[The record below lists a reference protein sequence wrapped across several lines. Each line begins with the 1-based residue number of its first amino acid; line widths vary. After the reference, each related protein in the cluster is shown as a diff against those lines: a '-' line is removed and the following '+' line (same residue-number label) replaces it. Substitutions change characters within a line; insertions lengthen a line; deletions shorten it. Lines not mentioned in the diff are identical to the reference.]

1 MKKVNL
7 MKTVITI
14 IFLLC
19 STALFAA
26 GETGLAVLKVG
37 VGARAT
43 AMGEAFV
50 ASSDDASGIYW
61 NPAGS
66 AWIENRQAHFSHN
79 SWIQGIN
86 HNVASLTFPTAVG
99 SFGIGLLLNNVEGFE
114 RRTIAS
120 EEPTGTFSAHDFSF
134 ALNYS
139 RKVMDNLSVGAN
151 FKFFNE
157 KIYVEDASG
166 YMVDLGARY
175 VTPVSGLVVAGA
187 LQNLGFTTEMLEEK
201 ITLPQTVR
209 LGAAYALPFAALKD
223 KALLAADYV
232 QIFDDASHINLGVE
246 VLPVEVIS
254 LRSGYQTGFD
264 DKGLTAG
271 FGLHINW
278 LDIDYAYVPFGH
290 DLGDSHRFSLTTT
303 F

>member
-1 MKKVNL
+1 MKIIV
-7 MKTVITI
+7 VIG
-14 IFLLC
+14 LLL
-19 STALFAA
+19 TTTLFAA

-43 AMGEAFV
+43 AMGEAFT
-50 ASSDDASGIYW
+50 ALSDDASGLYW

-66 AWIENRQAHFSHN
+66 AWITHRQAHFSHN

-86 HNVASLTFPTAVG
+86 HNVASLSFPTKIG
-99 SFGIGLLLNNVEGFE
+99 SFGFGLLLNNVDGFE

-134 ALNYS
+134 ALNYA
-139 RKVMDNLSVGAN
+139 RKLNEKISVGAN

-175 VTPVSGLVVAGA
+175 LTPVSGLVVAGA
-187 LQNLGFTTEMLEEK
+187 VQNLGFTTEMLEEK
-201 ITLPQTVR
+201 IRLPQTFR
-209 LGAAYALPFAALKD
+209 LGAAYSLPFAALKN

-232 QIFDDASHINLGVE
+232 QIFDDASHVNVGVE

-254 LRSGYQTGFD
+254 LRSGYQTGFE
-264 DKGLTAG
+264 DKGLSAG

-278 LDIDYAYVPFGH
+278 LDIDYAYVPFGR

>member
-1 MKKVNL
+1 
-7 MKTVITI
+7 
-14 IFLLC
+14 
-19 STALFAA
+19 
-26 GETGLAVLKVG
+26 
-37 VGARAT
+37 
-43 AMGEAFV
+43 MGEAFV
-50 ASSDDASGIYW
+50 ASADDASGMYW

-66 AWIENRQAHFSHN
+66 VWIENRQAHFSHN

-86 HNVASLTFPTAVG
+86 HNVASLTLPTKIG
-99 SFGIGLLLNNVEGFE
+99 SFGIGLLLNNVDGFE

-120 EEPTGTFSAHDFSF
+120 EEPVGTFSAHDFSF
-134 ALNYS
+134 ALNYA
-139 RKVMDNLSVGAN
+139 RKLNENISVGAN

-175 VTPVSGLVVAGA
+175 LTPVSGLVVAGA
-187 LQNLGFTTEMLEEK
+187 IQNLGFTTEMIEEK
-201 ITLPQTVR
+201 ITLPQTLR
-209 LGAAYALPFAALKD
+209 LGAAYALPFTALKN

-254 LRSGYQTGFD
+254 LRSGYQTGFE

-278 LDIDYAYVPFGH
+278 LDIDYAYVPFGR

>member
-1 MKKVNL
+1 MK
-7 MKTVITI
+7 I
-14 IFLLC
+14 ILSILLIVVVAHV
-19 STALFAA
+19 SFAA

-43 AMGEAFV
+43 AMGEAFT
-50 ASSDDASGIYW
+50 ALSDDASGIYW

-66 AWIENRQAHFSHN
+66 VWIDQRQAHFSHN

-86 HNVASLTFPTAVG
+86 HNVASLTFPTKIG

-114 RRTIAS
+114 SRTIAS

-134 ALNYS
+134 ALNYA
-139 RKVMDNLSVGAN
+139 RKLTDKMSVGAN

-157 KIYVEDASG
+157 KIYIEDASG
-166 YMVDLGARY
+166 YMIDLGARY
-175 VTPVSGLVVAGA
+175 VTPVHGLVLAGA
-187 LQNLGFTTEMLEEK
+187 IQNLGFTTEMIEEK
-201 ITLPQTVR
+201 IRLPQTLR
-209 LGAAYALPFAALKD
+209 LGAAYALPFAAIRD

-232 QIFDDASHINLGVE
+232 QIFNDASHINVGLE

-254 LRSGYQTGFD
+254 LRSGYQTGFEE
-264 DKGLTAG
+264 KGLSAG

-278 LDIDYAYVPFGH
+278 LDIDYAYVPFGR